1 MARNRVTYQ
10 AQAAFVGPAIISGT
24 ESSPSHKNP
33 RSLERIQT
41 LDYSF
46 NINRA
51 DVAQMGKV
59 GFATRPIVEQP
70 TVNIELSYVLASFK
84 NEQLFG
90 FDFNHQSGE
99 NGTPSQSDN
108 FEQSLISSFSSTGD
122 RNLDRRNFYIAVMA
136 DEGVDAHRGWY
147 AGVIDKKIDV
157 IAVSNCFLSHYSVNG
172 SIGGLIENNVS
183 LQGSNIEHFK
193 NVDLGTQTID
203 MPIIHYKQITGQNT
217 KAITIPPYDGT
228 TAGDNTTVLKAY
240 DTKVTLTELNTQGNL
255 GLSIDDLKIQS
266 FTLDLDLQRESLR
279 GVGYKMP
286 VDSPITHPGQATLS
300 VDAIVSD
307 STAGSLSEL
316 RANDDKFDVSVDIY
330 RSRDCP
336 ATGIATGVT
345 SELANRYILKAC
357 HLERATYQATIG
369 NSKRVT
375 LGFAVDMDY
384 EDMSKGLFL
393 SGQINS

>member
-33 RSLERIQT
+33 RSLERVQT

-46 NINRA
+46 NIDRA
-51 DVAQMGKV
+51 DVAQVGKI
-59 GFATRPIVEQP
+59 GFAARPIIEQP
-70 TVNIELSYVLASFK
+70 TVNIELSYVLGSFK

-90 FDFNHQSGE
+90 FDFNHQSGQ

-108 FEQSLISSFSSTGD
+108 FEQSLISSFANTGD

-136 DEGVDAHRGWY
+136 DEGVDAHNGWY
-147 AGVIDKKIDV
+147 AGVIDKETDV
-157 IAVSNCFLSHYSVNG
+157 IAVSNCYLSRYSSTANV
-172 SIGGLIENNVS
+172 GGLIENSVS
-183 LQGSNIEHFK
+183 LQGSSIEHFK
-193 NVDLGTQTID
+193 NVNLGTETID
-203 MPIIHYKQITGQNT
+203 MPIIHYKQITGQDT

-240 DTKVTLTELNTQGNL
+240 DTKVTVTELNTQGNL
-255 GLSIDDLKIQS
+255 GLSIQDLKIQS
-266 FTLDLDLQRESLR
+266 YTLDLDLHRESLR
-279 GVGYKMP
+279 GIGYKMP
-286 VDSPITHPGQATLS
+286 IDSPLVQPSQATLS

-316 RANDDKFDVSVDIY
+316 RANDDKFDVSIDIY

-345 SELANRYILKAC
+345 SELANRYILKSC
-357 HLERATYQATIG
+357 HLERATYQG
-369 NSKRVT
+369 SVGENKKVT
-375 LGFAVDMDY
+375 LGFAVDMDHQ
-384 EDMSKGLFL
+384 DMSKGLFL
-393 SGQINS
+393 SGQINI